1 MTAGD
6 LYKFSHQAAFGPA
19 HAIPDPERAREWM
32 AREVAALEAAA
43 TGEPGHRMFE
53 PLLPDSS
60 LVRVHLRPWIQA
72 GLDAEDLLSAFV
84 HTANNYQGSPETLE
98 AYWACFRELAGA
110 GVLPLEVDAL
120 DAYLSQRESEGWPA
134 VHHSEAFEAA
144 YAPAYRVVW
153 TDYLSESPERRVP

>member
-1 MTAGD
+1 MTEGD
-6 LYKFSHQAAFGPA
+6 LYKFAHQAAFGPA

-32 AREVAALEAAA
+32 AREVATLEDV
-43 TGEPGHRMFE
+43 PGGPQQRMFE
-53 PLLPDSS
+53 SLLPDNS
-60 LVRVHLRPWIQA
+60 LVRVHLRPWLEA
-72 GLDAEDLLSAFV
+72 GRDAEELLFAFV

-153 TDYLSESPERRVP
+153 KDYLSESLERRVP